1 MDAFPVQNIFQD
13 NRQNVLQKIQP
24 QPKDLWK
31 LQQKT
36 RDQLSPVSEN
46 TKDSLDQGFSDA

>member
-36 RDQLSPVSEN
+36 RDQLSPVLEN